1 MGVDTNTG
9 LLTVESKGAFFQL
22 IIADSTVVNNIPD
35 QDVGLGG
42 LPTSTGFRIA
52 GLVDLAITDA
62 AGNITPELLTAQ
74 KITVIPV
81 KATRRHKRTIAV
93 DKQGDDL
100 TTLDDDGARTDLPG
114 RGAGFE
120 KGDKIIILVQSSGQS
135 GIGEIVRGLFRADI
149 VKDRLDRLIDAQAH
163 DPQKTVILAD
173 LRSKRE
179 DAHQLRLQRT
189 ADNAGTDFRDFV
201 RSTVQ
206 PLQEDAEIETA
217 PGETGQTIPE
227 DEPVP
232 EPPVVHIDS
241 PSSGTIVS
249 ANDLVTVT
257 AEAKADAGLVSVT
270 FNIGGSDL
278 DPMTAGP
285 YVMNFL
291 VPTGVSSVQI
301 KVAAVDEDGN
311 EASDAITLE
320 VARAADVGV
329 TITSPAATVIAIAAS
344 GENSRLSTVS
354 GSIEAIAEG
363 ETIIIRAEV
372 SGTGAI
378 TVVFTL
384 NGVDQTPF
392 TAPPYAMSYF
402 VPLTSAADA
411 PKPLEITAT
420 ATDGSGNTASDSVSV
435 TVVRDTAAVSV
446 RITNPPAN
454 AEVEAGDEIVI
465 RAETDDDSEIA
476 FVAFSVD
483 GQETIITTAPYVH
496 PYKLPLRA
504 DTTASVS
511 NIPPN
516 VFVGRATLDGAPA
529 PDGTVVIAWIAGSD
543 ATTLNIKVTATANSG
558 VTGTAS
564 LSLPVSGSM
573 NAGEAVV
580 KHGRYVLNAA
590 QPAGQE
596 FTGKTVTFTVGG
608 KDARQTATWKKGDA
622 NVVDLTAS

>member
-270 FNIGGSDL
+270 FNIGAL
-278 DPMTAGP
+278 
-285 YVMNFL
+285 
-291 VPTGVSSVQI
+291 
-301 KVAAVDEDGN
+301 
-311 EASDAITLE
+311 TLT
-320 VARAADVGV
+320 R
-329 TITSPAATVIAIAAS
+329 
-344 GENSRLSTVS
+344 
-354 GSIEAIAEG
+354 
-363 ETIIIRAEV
+363 
-372 SGTGAI
+372 
-378 TVVFTL
+378 
-384 NGVDQTPF
+384 
-392 TAPPYAMSYF
+392 
-402 VPLTSAADA
+402 
-411 PKPLEITAT
+411 
-420 ATDGSGNTASDSVSV
+420 
-435 TVVRDTAAVSV
+435 
-446 RITNPPAN
+446 
-454 AEVEAGDEIVI
+454 
-465 RAETDDDSEIA
+465 
-476 FVAFSVD
+476 
-483 GQETIITTAPYVH
+483 
-496 PYKLPLRA
+496 
-504 DTTASVS
+504 
-511 NIPPN
+511 
-516 VFVGRATLDGAPA
+516 
-529 PDGTVVIAWIAGSD
+529 
-543 ATTLNIKVTATANSG
+543 
-558 VTGTAS
+558 
-564 LSLPVSGSM
+564 
-573 NAGEAVV
+573 
-580 KHGRYVLNAA
+580 
-590 QPAGQE
+590 
-596 FTGKTVTFTVGG
+596 
-608 KDARQTATWKKGDA
+608 
-622 NVVDLTAS
+622 